1 MSQVPAVRTQQHPEI
16 TYLIEETRDLVSPP
30 QVHFAL
36 LEVLN
41 DPHSTTDD
49 MAEVI
54 AMDPAL
60 TARLLRIVNSP
71 YYGLVRRIDT
81 VSRAVTVIGSNE
93 LFNLAVAVAATSV
106 FARLPGALVNMDC
119 FWRHSVFTAM
129 VSRELAKRCDILHP
143 ERLFVGGMLH
153 DVGSLLLYNER
164 PDTMCDLLLVSQG
177 DEEIMFHAELN
188 RLGFSHAEVG
198 AGILRLWLLPEAL
211 CTAIGA
217 HHTPLD
223 TREPCPEACILYL
236 ADYLA
241 NRSERGGFA
250 AESRSSGEIDAAVLK
265 HLGLSAKVLVPA
277 VETATQAFDQSIAMF
292 LP

>member
-1 MSQVPAVRTQQHPEI
+1 MIQVQAVRKPQHPEI

-41 DPHSTTDD
+41 DPISTSDD
-49 MAEVI
+49 MADVI

-81 VSRAVTVIGSNE
+81 ISRAVTVIGSNE

-106 FARLPGALVNMDC
+106 FTRLPGSLVNMDC

-129 VSRELAKRCDILHP
+129 VSQELAKRCNVLHP
-143 ERLFVGGMLH
+143 ERLFVGGILH

-164 PDTMCDLLLVSQG
+164 PDTMRDLLMVAQG
-177 DEEIMFHAELN
+177 DEEVMFQAELN
-188 RLGFSHAEVG
+188 RLGYSHAEVG
-198 AGILRLWLLPEAL
+198 SGIMNLWLLPEPV

-217 HHTPLD
+217 HHAPLD
-223 TREPCPEACILYL
+223 TPEPSPEACILYL
-236 ADYLA
+236 ADFLA
-241 NRSERGGFA
+241 NRSDSGSFA
-250 AESRSSGEIDAAVLK
+250 ASAQPKGEIDVEVLK
-265 HLGLSAKVLVPA
+265 RLNITSKDLVPA
-277 VETATQAFDQSIAMF
+277 VEKASHKFEQSIAMF

>member
-1 MSQVPAVRTQQHPEI
+1 MSQVQAVRKQQHHEI

-41 DPHSTTDD
+41 DPISTTDD

-81 VSRAVTVIGSNE
+81 ISRAVTVIGSNE
-93 LFNLAVAVAATSV
+93 LFNLAVAVAATAV
-106 FARLPGALVNMDC
+106 FSRLPGSLVNMDC
-119 FWRHSVFTAM
+119 FWRHSVFAAM
-129 VSRELAKRCDILHP
+129 VSRELAKRANVLHP
-143 ERLFVGGMLH
+143 ERLFVGGLLH

-164 PDTMCDLLLVSQG
+164 PDTMSDLLLVAQG
-177 DEEIMFHAELN
+177 DEEVMFHAELH

-198 AGILRLWLLPEAL
+198 EGILSLWQLPETL
-211 CTAIGA
+211 CIAIGA

-223 TREPCPEACILYL
+223 TQGPCPEAGILYL
-236 ADYLA
+236 ADHLA
-241 NRSERGGFA
+241 NRSERSGFA
-250 AESRSSGEIDAAVLK
+250 AESRPNGELDEAVLK
-265 HLGLSAKVLVPA
+265 LLGIGKKDLIPA
-277 VETATQAFDQSIAMF
+277 VEAATVQFDQSIAMF